1 MDATLAGTVVHV
13 LVDSPQ
19 GTVPADQLERVW
31 YRKSG
36 RSRRGLVR
44 RGALGL
50 LMLAPLAAAAG
61 ALAVALLL
69 DTSAINRLAIVLA
82 AALLGLVAAM
92 LMDVLLEHF
101 DRSYAKGAHRYEIW
115 ATWRGAPVLLLKTD
129 DELRFG
135 QAYRAIQRAVERR

>member
-1 MDATLAGTVVHV
+1 M
-13 LVDSPQ
+13 VDSPQ
-19 GTVPADQLERVW
+19 GTVPVAELERVW

-36 RSRRGLVR
+36 RSWRGLAR

-50 LMLAPLAAAAG
+50 VMLAPVAAAAV

-69 DTSAINRLAIVLA
+69 DTSALNRVAIVLA
-82 AALLGLVAAM
+82 AALLGLAAAM

-115 ATWRGAPVLLLKTD
+115 ATWRGAPVLLLETD
-129 DELRFG
+129 DALRFG
-135 QAYRAIQRAVERR
+135 QAYRAIQRAVEQHPPR